1 MNGYEFMTL
10 FSLLTHFIARAM
22 RKTAEKRLE
31 SRLCIDFG
39 QPLWQ
44 RITERCVYETD
55 KYKVFVWDNDGV
67 ISEFGLIKLLE
78 NGNIEIE
85 LPTNKT
91 LNPENKIYV
100 KVINADNETAIKGIT
115 VNVTDAAKNTAS
127 DITNINGIAVVPVSD
142 TDITDRNGYAQVIED
157 EKTYNIVVED
167 TKTKI
172 ENAVVKI
179 KGGKISIIPVSYTHL
194 S

>member
-1 MNGYEFMTL
+1 MTDKDGIVIVPPL
-10 FSLLTHFIARAM
+10 NEAPIS
-22 RKTAEKRLE
+22 KPTATPTP
-31 SRLCIDFG
+31 DTNAT
-39 QPLWQ
+39 PLPGV
-44 RITERCVYETD
+44 TPTPSSKPNETD
-55 KYKVFVWDNDGV
+55 KPSETKTPVLPDNPTKTDKPNEPTPTPNIGDGSVVQNKNYKYKVFVWDNDGV

-127 DITNINGIAVVPVSD
+127 VLQTLTVLRLCLFQILILLTE
-142 TDITDRNGYAQVIED
+142 TDMH
-157 EKTYNIVVED
+157 K
-167 TKTKI
+167 
-172 ENAVVKI
+172 
-179 KGGKISIIPVSYTHL
+179 
-194 S
+194 